1 MLKEDSVS
9 KEGGGEGGERAKRK
23 WKRRMNRNEGRVT
36 SNDRPTTTND
46 DWRIYRDLPLERKGQ
61 RFAKILK
68 IQIMIK

>member
-1 MLKEDSVS
+1 
-9 KEGGGEGGERAKRK
+9 
-23 WKRRMNRNEGRVT
+23 MNRNEGRVT